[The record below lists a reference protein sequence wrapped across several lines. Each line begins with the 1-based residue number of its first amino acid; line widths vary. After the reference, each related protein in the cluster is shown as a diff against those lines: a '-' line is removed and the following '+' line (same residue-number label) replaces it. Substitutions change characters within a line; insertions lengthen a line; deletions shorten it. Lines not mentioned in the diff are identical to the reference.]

1 MRLPIPVLA
10 VATALLFANAGCD
23 SRNYD
28 QAVSVLIDV
37 SGTYADEKEQT
48 VDIIKRQILPHL
60 VPGDTLLVIRIDSES
75 YERENVETLL
85 TLDRRPS
92 RANAQ
97 KLAAAKTL
105 ETFAKRPGSS
115 KHTDIPGAFMLAS
128 EYLAEIGA
136 DSSAI
141 LVFSD
146 MEEDLPPGSKR
157 ILEEGELDNVHVVAM
172 NVKRL
177 DRDTADP
184 QRFRARMGMWEKR
197 LRAAGAAEWRSLMD
211 PEKLPDVLAGLRT

>member
-1 MRLPIPVLA
+1 MALRTSTL
-10 VATALLFANAGCD
+10 VAATSLLFAIAGCD
-23 SRNYD
+23 SRRYD

-37 SGTYADEKEQT
+37 SGTYADEKTKT

-75 YERENVETLL
+75 YERENAETLL

-97 KLAAAKTL
+97 KLAAANSL
-105 ETFAKRPGSS
+105 EAFAQRAGSS
-115 KHTDIPGAFMLAS
+115 RHTDIPGALMLAS

-141 LVFSD
+141 LLFSD
-146 MEEDLPPGSKR
+146 MEEDLPSGSSR
-157 ILEEGELDNVHVVAM
+157 VLEEGELDSVHVVAI

-177 DRDTADP
+177 DRDTANP
-184 QRFRARMGMWEKR
+184 RRFRARMAKWKKR
-197 LRAAGAAEWRSLMD
+197 LRAAGAEEWRTLMN
-211 PEKLPDVLAGLRT
+211 PEKLPDLLAGLRT

>member
-1 MRLPIPVLA
+1 MAFRIPPLVA
-10 VATALLFANAGCD
+10 VATLLFAITACD
-23 SRNYD
+23 SRTYD

-37 SGTYADEKEQT
+37 SGTYADEKAKT
-48 VDIIKRQILPHL
+48 VDIIKRQILPHIL
-60 VPGDTLLVIRIDSES
+60 PGDTLLVIRIDSES
-75 YERENVETLL
+75 YERDNLEMLI

-97 KLAAAKTL
+97 KLAAAKSL
-105 ETFAKRPGSS
+105 DAFAARRGSS

-136 DSSAI
+136 ESSVI

-146 MEEDLPPGSKR
+146 MEEDLPIGSER
-157 ILEEGELDNVHVVAM
+157 ILEKGELDNVHAVGI

-177 DRDTADP
+177 DRDTSNP
-184 QRFRARMGMWEKR
+184 QRFRARMAKWEKR
-197 LRAAGAAEWRSLMD
+197 LRAAGAEEWRTLMD
-211 PEKLPDVLAGLRT
+211 PEKLPDLLAELRT